1 MAKKRTWTEE
11 QKASL
16 LKEAD
21 ANGLAETLRKHGI
34 FPATYY
40 SWKKKFDAQ
49 GLAGLKPQYSKKQMN
64 EFRDLEQENAL
75 LKKLLA
81 EKELELA
88 MAKEAIKKNL
98 AARQAGRP

>member
-40 SWKKKFDAQ
+40 GWKKKFDAQ
-49 GLAGLKPQYSKKQMN
+49 GLAGLKPQYSKKQMK

-88 MAKEAIKKNL
+88 MAKEDIKKNL

>member
-1 MAKKRTWTEE
+1 MTKKRTWTEE

-16 LKEAD
+16 LKEAE

-49 GLAGLKPQYSKKQMN
+49 GLPGLSPQHGKKQLKALR
-64 EFRDLEQENAL
+64 ELEQENAL

-88 MAKEAIKKNL
+88 MAKEVIKKNL
-98 AARQAGRP
+98 PARQAGRR

>member
-1 MAKKRTWTEE
+1 MTKKRTWTEE

-16 LKEAD
+16 LKEVE

-40 SWKKKFDAQ
+40 SWKKKFDTQ
-49 GLAGLKPQYSKKQMN
+49 GLAGLTAQYGKKQLKAI
-64 EFRDLEQENAL
+64 RDLEQENAL

-88 MAKEAIKKNL
+88 MAKEVIKKNL
-98 AARQAGRP
+98 ATRQVGRP

>member
-1 MAKKRTWTEE
+1 M
-11 QKASL
+11 
-16 LKEAD
+16 LKEVE

-49 GLAGLKPQYSKKQMN
+49 GLAGLKPQYSKKQLK

-88 MAKEAIKKNL
+88 MAKEVIKKNL
-98 AARQAGRP
+98 VTRQIGRP

>member
-1 MAKKRTWTEE
+1 MTKKRTWTEE

-16 LKEAD
+16 LKEVET
-21 ANGLAETLRKHGI
+21 NGLAETLRKHGI

-49 GLAGLKPQYSKKQMN
+49 GLAGLKPQYSKKQLK

-88 MAKEAIKKNL
+88 MAKEVIKKNL
-98 AARQAGRP
+98 VTRQIGRP